1 MQTKCE
7 RSHACVRAYVR
18 ACGRGVAVWHGVPA
32 WVGGGGLG
40 VCVWVGTVKKLKTV
54 LPVETE
60 FVYLKQESRLF

>member
-32 WVGGGGLG
+32 WVGGGGW
-40 VCVWVGTVKKLKTV
+40 VCVCGWAL
-54 LPVETE
+54 
-60 FVYLKQESRLF
+60 